1 MSRGRKRP
9 WQAQWRLGF
18 PWHSRPRVC
27 RIREPGRRPHHRRDR
42 PNVRRAFQ
50 RPGSNRARIRSSEL
64 GRAADG
70 TVMLILF
77 DQATPFPLRKFLPGH
92 VIKTAYQQGWSTL
105 LNGDLLRVAEE
116 SGFDLLLTADK
127 NLAYQQNLSDR
138 KIAIVALGKNRWSLI
153 EPELDRIAAIVN
165 AALPGSY
172 HLIDLPSKSG
182 AKT

>member
-1 MSRGRKRP
+1 
-9 WQAQWRLGF
+9 
-18 PWHSRPRVC
+18 
-27 RIREPGRRPHHRRDR
+27 
-42 PNVRRAFQ
+42 
-50 RPGSNRARIRSSEL
+50 
-64 GRAADG
+64 
-70 TVMLILF
+70 MLILF